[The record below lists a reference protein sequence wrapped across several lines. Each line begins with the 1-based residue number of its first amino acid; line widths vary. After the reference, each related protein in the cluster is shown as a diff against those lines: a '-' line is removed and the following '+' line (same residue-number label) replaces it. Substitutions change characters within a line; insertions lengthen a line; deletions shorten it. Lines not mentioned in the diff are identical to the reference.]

1 MTTEE
6 GVRYLKAH
14 YPLEGETEEIVEEIQ
29 EMIVKYYSEEVKLKD
44 GVKEVLKNFMR
55 RRFP

>member
-44 GVKEVLKNFMR
+44 GVKEVLKKTS
-55 RRFP
+55 